1 VSLVRGYDTTTLT
14 PRSLTL
20 RSLMLPRR
28 LRIARREL
36 EFDELALAMETRL
49 ALGASRIG
57 RPREAA
63 ATASAL
69 RADQARVFADFATYL
84 TDVATRPPAEQRA
97 PFCRIILPPRT
108 GKTVVAGHIIDRAEL
123 AATFIVPTR
132 TLLEQTVR
140 ELALQVPGVKIGS
153 YGGGHDHVVAH
164 GVNVTTYAMLHAHA
178 AALPVELRRAALVF
192 VDEAHHAM
200 TPARSTLLATAF
212 DRLAVRVAL
221 TATPDYNAERRL
233 ERYFPDLVHEVTLEE
248 ALALGLLAPL
258 RAWVVEVDADA
269 SQVRFVAGD
278 YESEGLGR
286 LMSTAPFFRA
296 VELFRYD
303 PDNAR
308 RPCLIACGSRQ
319 QAHDLWRYLRRH
331 RPAGTRGPALVLGD
345 TPREVRERLLARF
358 EAGAIDTLIQ
368 VGVLIEGWSSPR
380 CKLLLDLAP
389 STSRVR
395 ATQKYFR
402 VMTRDGDTQARIVV
416 LLPLNLPA
424 VPVLPID
431 LFGALPDFVHGRLI
445 ERAVDGG
452 GADALVEDARTPI
465 AGVRLASRV
474 VEIGTIARP
483 ALDPGSTA
491 DVRDVLTSCAE
502 FDPATC
508 GLGKFV
514 TLMFRHPQ
522 FTGRG
527 DFLLRWLRVPLTPE
541 GFDRLLVG
549 LYPDAAADRI
559 FAQHGERYVD
569 ASCSTDRQRLLRAF
583 HAPSKTGYPE
593 EPFATAWRAVSGGCP
608 DRADSPATRQIARTQ
623 VDRVL
628 GLLPRLKRRRRLV
641 VIRYFGLFGRRP
653 HTFVELAE
661 RMQISSG
668 RIGQLLGRAL
678 RELRLWSAQ
687 AETAERLLAGPDARM
702 IAEAADRRATAIAAA
717 EAARASHLDAVF
729 ADAERLWGEA
739 SKRIDSRSSLD
750 HEAARDLLDDL
761 LSAADRHGARAAFEL
776 RLIELRAATTK
787 YRQFWA
793 RWAVRRAQS
802 SKPGPPP

>member
-1 VSLVRGYDTTTLT
+1 MSRDRAHDMTTLT
-14 PRSLTL
+14 SRSPTL
-20 RSLMLPRR
+20 PSLPVARR
-28 LRIARREL
+28 PRIARREL
-36 EFDELALAMETRL
+36 EFDEVALDMETRL

-57 RPREAA
+57 QARAAAA
-63 ATASAL
+63 ATACAL
-69 RADQARVFADFATYL
+69 RDDQARVFADFATYL
-84 TDVATRPPAEQRA
+84 TDVATRPPAEQRP

-140 ELALQVPGVKIGS
+140 ELARQLPGVAIGS
-153 YGGGHDHVVAH
+153 YGGGHDHVIAH

-221 TATPDYNAERRL
+221 TATPDYDAERRL
-233 ERYFPDLVHEVTLEE
+233 ERYFPDLVHEITLEE
-248 ALALGLLAPL
+248 ALALDLLAPL

-269 SQVRFVAGD
+269 SNVRFVAGD

-319 QAHDLWRYLRRH
+319 QAYDLWRYLRRH
-331 RPAGTRGPALVLGD
+331 RPAGTRRPALVLGD
-345 TPREVRERLLARF
+345 TPRAVRERVLARF
-358 EAGAIDTLIQ
+358 EAGSIDTLIQ

-416 LLPLNLPA
+416 LLPINLPA

-445 ERAVDGG
+445 GAADGG

-465 AGVRLASRV
+465 AGVRLASRL

-483 ALDPGSTA
+483 ALDPGSAA
-491 DVRDVLTSCAE
+491 DVRDVLTSCAD

-508 GLGKFV
+508 GLGTFV

-527 DFLLRWLRVPLTPE
+527 DFLLRWLRVAITRASL
-541 GFDRLLVG
+541 DRLLTG

-559 FAQHGERYVD
+559 FAQYGERYVD
-569 ASCSTDRQRLLRAF
+569 ASCSSDRQRLLHAF
-583 HAPSKTGYPE
+583 HAPSKTGLPE
-593 EPFATAWRAVSGGCP
+593 EPFATAWRAASGGCP
-608 DRADSPATRQIARTQ
+608 DRGDSPETTRIARTQ
-623 VDRVL
+623 LDRVL
-628 GLLPRLKRRRRLV
+628 SLLPRLTRRRRLV
-641 VIRYFGLFGRRP
+641 VLRYFGLFGRRP

-661 RMQISSG
+661 QMRVSSG

-678 RELRLWSAQ
+678 RELRLWFAE
-687 AETAERLLAGPDARM
+687 AETAERLLSGPDAQM
-702 IAEAADRRATAIAAA
+702 VADAADRRAAEIAAA
-717 EAARASHLDAVF
+717 EAARARHLDAVF
-729 ADAERLWGEA
+729 ADAERLWCEA
-739 SKRIDSRSSLD
+739 SERIDSRSSHD
-750 HEAARDLLDDL
+750 REAARDLLNDL
-761 LSAADRHGARAAFEL
+761 LSAAA
-776 RLIELRAATTK
+776 
-787 YRQFWA
+787 
-793 RWAVRRAQS
+793 
-802 SKPGPPP
+802 PGRPS

>member
-1 VSLVRGYDTTTLT
+1 MVAR
-14 PRSLTL
+14 
-20 RSLMLPRR
+20 
-28 LRIARREL
+28 RIARREL
-36 EFDELALAMETRL
+36 EFEEVALAMETRL

-57 RPREAA
+57 QVREPA

-84 TDVATRPPAEQRA
+84 TDVATRPPTQQRA

-140 ELALQVPGVKIGS
+140 ELAWHVPGVKIGS

-164 GVNVTTYAMLHAHA
+164 GVNVTTYAMLHTHA
-178 AALPVELRRAALVF
+178 ASLPTELRRAALVF

-233 ERYFPDLVHEVTLEE
+233 EHYFPDLVHEVTLEE
-248 ALALGLLAPL
+248 ALALDLLAPL

-303 PDNAR
+303 PDNTR

-319 QAHDLWRYLRRH
+319 QAYDLWRYLQRH
-331 RPAGTRGPALVLGD
+331 RPAGTRRPALVLGD
-345 TPREVRERLLARF
+345 TPRMVREHLLARF

-389 STSRVR
+389 SASRVR

-416 LLPLNLPA
+416 LLPTNLPA
-424 VPVLPID
+424 TPVLPID
-431 LFGALPDFVHGRLI
+431 LFGALPEFVHGRLI
-445 ERAVDGG
+445 EPAVDGG
-452 GADALVEDARTPI
+452 GTDELAEDARTPI
-465 AGVRLASRV
+465 AGVTLASRMV
-474 VEIGTIARP
+474 ASDGIARP

-491 DVRDVLTSCAE
+491 DVRAVLASCAE
-502 FDPATC
+502 FEAATC
-508 GLGKFV
+508 DLGTFV
-514 TLMFRHPQ
+514 TLMFRHLL
-522 FTGRG
+522 FAGRG
-527 DFLLRWLRVPLTPE
+527 DFLLRWLRVPITRE
-541 GFDRLLVG
+541 GLDRLITG
-549 LYPDAAADRI
+549 LYPDAAGDRI

-569 ASCSTDRQRLLRAF
+569 GSSAADRQRLR
-583 HAPSKTGYPE
+583 HALHVPSNTGVPE
-593 EPFATAWRAVSGGCP
+593 EPFATTWRAVSGGCP
-608 DRADSPATRQIARTQ
+608 SRADSAETLWIARTE
-623 VDRVL
+623 VVRVL
-628 GLLPRLKRRRRLV
+628 ELLPRLKRQRRMV
-641 VIRYFGLFGRRP
+641 VVRYFGLFGHRP
-653 HTFVELAE
+653 HTFAQLGELA
-661 RMQISSG
+661 QVSVG
-668 RIGQLLGRAL
+668 RIGQILSRAL
-678 RELRLWSAQ
+678 RDLRRWYEH
-687 AETAERLLAGPDARM
+687 AETAERLLAGPDDR
-702 IAEAADRRATAIAAA
+702 ILAETANRRVAALAAA
-717 EAARASHLDAVF
+717 EAVRASHLDAVF
-729 ADAERLWGEA
+729 ANADRVWDEVT
-739 SKRIDSRSSLD
+739 KRMVGRSSHDYDL
-750 HEAARDLLDDL
+750 ARILLDDL
-761 LSAADRHGARAAFEL
+761 LAAADRHAARAVFDR
-776 RLIELRAATTK
+776 RLAELRAGTAK
-787 YRQFWA
+787 
-793 RWAVRRAQS
+793 VRRFWRRWDAARS
-802 SKPGPPP
+802 PGAKVARPA

>member
-1 VSLVRGYDTTTLT
+1 MVA
-14 PRSLTL
+14 
-20 RSLMLPRR
+20 RR

-36 EFDELALAMETRL
+36 EFDEVALAMETRL

-57 RPREAA
+57 QAWESA

-123 AATFIVPTR
+123 VATFIVPTR

-140 ELALQVPGVKIGS
+140 ELARRVPGVKIGS

-200 TPARSTLLATAF
+200 TTARSTLLATAF
-212 DRLAVRVAL
+212 DPLAVRVAL

-248 ALALGLLAPL
+248 ALALDLLAPL

-319 QAHDLWRYLRRH
+319 QAYDLSRYLRRH

-345 TPREVRERLLARF
+345 TPRAVRERLLARF
-358 EAGAIDTLIQ
+358 ESGAIDTLIQ

-416 LLPLNLPA
+416 LLPTNLPA
-424 VPVLPID
+424 APVLPID

-445 ERAVDGG
+445 ERAVAGG
-452 GADALVEDARTPI
+452 GGDPLVKDARTPI
-465 AGVRLASRV
+465 AGVRLASRMV
-474 VEIGTIARP
+474 ASGAITRP

-491 DVRDVLTSCAE
+491 DVRAVLASCAE
-502 FDPATC
+502 FEAATC

-514 TLMFRHPQ
+514 TLMFRHQQ
-522 FTGRG
+522 FAGRG
-527 DFLLRWLRVPLTPE
+527 DFLLRWLHVPITRE
-541 GFDRLLVG
+541 GFDRLITG
-549 LYPDAAADRI
+549 LYPDAAGDRI
-559 FAQHGERYVD
+559 FAQHGEHYRD
-569 ASCSTDRQRLLRAF
+569 GSCWADRQRLL
-583 HAPSKTGYPE
+583 HAIHRPSKTGGPE
-593 EPFATAWRAVSGGCP
+593 EPFETAWRAISGGCP
-608 DRADSPATRQIARTQ
+608 SHSDSPETLWIARTE
-623 VDRVL
+623 VVRVL
-628 GLLPRLKRRRRLV
+628 GLLPRLKHRRRMV
-641 VIRYFGLFGRRP
+641 VVRHFGLFGRRP
-653 HTFVELAE
+653 NTLAQLGE
-661 RMQISSG
+661 RTQVSISRIRQILS
-668 RIGQLLGRAL
+668 RAL
-678 RELRLWSAQ
+678 RDLRRWYAQ
-687 AETAERLLAGPDARM
+687 AETAERLLAGPDEETL
-702 IAEAADRRATAIAAA
+702 AEAADRRAAALAAA
-717 EAARASHLDAVF
+717 QAERARHLDAVF
-729 ADAERLWGEA
+729 ANADRVWEDAT
-739 SKRIDSRSSLD
+739 KRMISRSSYD
-750 HEAARDLLDDL
+750 YDAARILLDDL
-761 LSAADRHGARAAFEL
+761 LAAADRHASRAAFEL
-776 RLIELRAATTK
+776 RLAELRAGTTK
-787 YRQFWA
+787 FRRFWQ
-793 RWAVRRAQS
+793 RWDALHT
-802 SKPGPPP
+802 PGSEPAPPT

>member
-1 VSLVRGYDTTTLT
+1 
-14 PRSLTL
+14 
-20 RSLMLPRR
+20 MLARP

-36 EFDELALAMETRL
+36 EFDEIALTMETRL
-49 ALGASRIG
+49 ALGASRICHA
-57 RPREAA
+57 RESAA
-63 ATASAL
+63 IASAL
-69 RADQARVFADFATYL
+69 RADQDRVFADFATYL

-140 ELALQVPGVKIGS
+140 ELARQVPGVKIGS

-178 AALPVELRRAALVF
+178 ATLPVELRRAALVF

-200 TPARSTLLATAF
+200 TAARSTLLATAF

-248 ALALGLLAPL
+248 AIALGLLAPL

-269 SQVRFVAGD
+269 SRVRFVAGD

-303 PDNAR
+303 PDNAH

-319 QAHDLWRYLRRH
+319 QAHDLWRYLRSH
-331 RPAGTRGPALVLGD
+331 RPAGTRSPALVLGD
-345 TPREVRERLLARF
+345 TPRAVRERLLARF
-358 EAGAIDTLIQ
+358 ESGAIDTLIQ

-402 VMTRDGDTQARIVV
+402 VMTRDGDAQARIVV
-416 LLPLNLPA
+416 LLPTNLPA
-424 VPVLPID
+424 APVLPID
-431 LFGALPDFVHGRLI
+431 LFGALPDFVHGRLVEGAI
-445 ERAVDGG
+445 DGG
-452 GADALVEDARTPI
+452 RADELVENARTPI
-465 AGVRLASRV
+465 AGVTLASRIV
-474 VEIGTIARP
+474 ASDAIVRP

-491 DVRDVLTSCAE
+491 DVRAVLASCPE
-502 FDPATC
+502 FEAATC

-522 FTGRG
+522 FGGRG
-527 DFLLRWLRVPLTPE
+527 DFLLRWLRVPITRE
-541 GFDRLLVG
+541 GFERLIAG

-569 ASCSTDRQRLLRAF
+569 GSCSADRERLSRAI
-583 HAPSKTGYPE
+583 ARPSKTGGPE
-593 EPFATAWRAVSGGCP
+593 EPFATAWRAISGGCP
-608 DRADSPATRQIARTQ
+608 SRADSPETRWIARTEIARLL
-623 VDRVL
+623 D
-628 GLLPRLKRRRRLV
+628 LLPRLKSRRRMV
-641 VIRYFGLFGRRP
+641 VVRYFGLFGRRP
-653 HTFVELAE
+653 CTFAQLAE
-661 RMQISSG
+661 RAQVSIS
-668 RIGQLLGRAL
+668 RIGQILSRAL
-678 RELRLWSAQ
+678 RDLRRWYAQ
-687 AETAERLLAGPDARM
+687 AETDERLLAGPSDRTLAQ
-702 IAEAADRRATAIAAA
+702 AADRQAAA
-717 EAARASHLDAVF
+717 FAAAQAERARHLDRVF
-729 ADAERLWGEA
+729 ANADHAWEDATERVT
-739 SKRIDSRSSLD
+739 SRSSHD
-750 HEAARDLLDDL
+750 HDAARTLLDDL
-761 LSAADRHGARAAFEL
+761 LAAADRHAARAAFEL
-776 RLIELRAATTK
+776 RLAKLRADTAK
-787 YRQFWA
+787 FRRFWQ
-793 RWAVRRAQS
+793 RWDALHPPRAES
-802 SKPGPPP
+802 AP